1 MGRHQFIK
9 TLEHWWPT
17 HGIAWVFVFAALF
30 VLLFFLN
37 DLISPWVGVVDGRIA
52 LVFLPAFV
60 RVAAVVV
67 AKLAG
72 LLGLFIG
79 SFAVSLFYGEPLAV
93 SLGISLASICGILA
107 AYLVLMQAMGLKTLP
122 MSLPVLMVLTVLYA
136 PLNAVVHAFAWDG
149 LDLTADIEVVEI
161 AYMVLGDIL
170 GVLVMFL
177 GLRIVMRTVTNFKGP
192 SRA

>member
-1 MGRHQFIK
+1 LGRHQLTKIF
-9 TLEHWWPT
+9 EHWWPT
-17 HGIAWVFVFAALF
+17 QGIAWVFVFAALY
-30 VLLFFLN
+30 VVLFFVN
-37 DLISPWVGVVDGRIA
+37 DLISPWVGVVDDRIA
-52 LVFLPAFV
+52 LIFLPAFV
-60 RVAAVVV
+60 RVAAIVV

-79 SFAVSLFYGEPLAV
+79 SFVVGLFYGEPLAV
-93 SLGISLASICGILA
+93 ALSISFASICGILI

-136 PLNAVVHAFAWDG
+136 PLNAVVHVFAWDG
-149 LDLTADIEVVEI
+149 LDMTADIEVLEI
-161 AYMVLGDIL
+161 AYMMLGDVM

-177 GLRIVMRTVTNFKGP
+177 GLRVVTRIVTKFKDP